1 MIIVCVLVKLN
12 KSKHHICFS
21 GIDGLFFTFC
31 VLIIICG
38 LYLFNFFQCLDCGD
52 WTIGFW
58 SVDAVL
64 GFDSW
69 AVLFRFCYYFLLVV
83 LNVVFFGQSLMRT
96 KCFSFFIFVS
106 NLVPTPKIF

>member
-12 KSKHHICFS
+12 KSNHHLCFS
-21 GIDGLFFTFC
+21 GIHGLFFIFC
-31 VLIIICG
+31 VFLIICG
-38 LYLFNFFQCLDCGD
+38 LYLYNFFLCLDLRRLD
-52 WTIGFW
+52 YWIS

-69 AVLFRFCYYFLLVV
+69 AVLFLFCYYFLLVV

-96 KCFSFFIFVS
+96 KCFSFFIFLS